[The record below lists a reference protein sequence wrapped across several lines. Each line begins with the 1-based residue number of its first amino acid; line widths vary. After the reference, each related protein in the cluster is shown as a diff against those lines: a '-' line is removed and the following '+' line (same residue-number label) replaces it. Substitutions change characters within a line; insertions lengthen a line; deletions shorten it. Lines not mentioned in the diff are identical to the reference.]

1 MVFDLDVVRMMVDD
15 GGLYGLEVGAVGH
28 LHQPH
33 HISTAVRLG

>member
-1 MVFDLDVVRMMVDD
+1 MFDLDVVRVVVDD

-33 HISTAVRLG
+33 HKSAAVRLG